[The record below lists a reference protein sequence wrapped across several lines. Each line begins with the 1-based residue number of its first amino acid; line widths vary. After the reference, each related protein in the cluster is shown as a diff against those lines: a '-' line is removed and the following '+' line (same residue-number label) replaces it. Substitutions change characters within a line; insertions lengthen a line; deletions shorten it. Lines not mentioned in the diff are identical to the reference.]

1 MSTERLTT
9 SLTGELAQW
18 ALQPF
23 NSSYEMTAAI
33 GNPRYAADPAYREA
47 VAIKLARSDEEQ
59 IGIAT
64 RDASNASL
72 RSEVVNTQEG
82 TEAYKAQQEE
92 QKAVDEKLTGMFG
105 SLAIRQ
111 VSPSQGK

>member
-59 IGIAT
+59 IGIST
-64 RDASNASL
+64 RDASNDSF
-72 RSEVVNTQEG
+72 RTEVVNTQAG
-82 TEAYKAQQEE
+82 TEAHKAQKEE
-92 QKAVDEKLTGMFG
+92 ERAVDEKLTGMFG
-105 SLAIRQ
+105 SLAIRPA
-111 VSPSQGK
+111 SPSR

>member
-9 SLTGELAQW
+9 ALSGELAQW

-23 NSSYEMTAAI
+23 NSSYEVTAAI
-33 GNPRYAADPAYREA
+33 GSPRYAADPAYREA
-47 VAIKLARSDEEQ
+47 VAIKLARSDEAQ
-59 IGIAT
+59 IGIST
-64 RDASNASL
+64 RDVSNASL

-92 QKAVDEKLTGMFG
+92 QRAVDQKLEGLFG
-105 SLAIRQ
+105 SLAIR
-111 VSPSQGK
+111 PAQGK